1 MNERVILAVD
11 GGNSKTDLALV
22 AEDGRVLA
30 FERGPSC
37 SPHRVGVAGCVAAI
51 EALLEAAHASLDGAR
66 PPRAAAAAVMV
77 AGVDREREQ
86 QELRALILE
95 RDWADLVAI
104 GNDTLA
110 LLSAG
115 SDRDWGIAI
124 VCGAGVNALGVGPDG
139 RRATFASL
147 GALTGDWGGGEDL
160 GVAAVAAAARAG
172 DGRGR
177 PTELTRLVPAHFGMT
192 SAEEVA
198 FAVHDREL
206 AHVRLAE
213 LGPLVLDAAER
224 GDEAALQLRERSVD
238 EIATFA
244 RAAAAR
250 ALDGVEGYD
259 VVLGGSLLARSE
271 IFGRLAL
278 ERVQAELP
286 RSHPSVCAVMPVAG
300 SALIALELIEAREG
314 AAGTVRA
321 ALTHDAYPQIA
332 VHGNGAGR

>member
-1 MNERVILAVD
+1 MSGRMILAVD

-22 AEDGRVLA
+22 AEDGRLLA

-37 SPHRVGVAGCVAAI
+37 SPHRVGVGGCATAI
-51 EALLEAAHASLDGAR
+51 EILLGAAHEHLDGAK
-66 PPRAAAAAVMV
+66 PPRPAAAVVMV

-86 QELRALILE
+86 RELRAHILE
-95 RDWADLVAI
+95 RDWADVVEV

-110 LLSAG
+110 LLAAG
-115 SDRDWGIAI
+115 SDSEEGVAI

-139 RRATFASL
+139 RLATFASL

-160 GVAAVAAAARAG
+160 GVAAVGASVRAG
-172 DGRGR
+172 DGRGA
-177 PTELTRLVPAHFGMT
+177 PTELARLVSAHFGMA

-206 AHVRLAE
+206 EHVRLAE

-224 GDEAALQLRERSVD
+224 GDDAALALRERSVE

-250 ALDGVEGYD
+250 ALDGVDGYD
-259 VVLGGSLLARSE
+259 VVLGGSLLSRSE
-271 IFGRLAL
+271 TFGRLAL

-286 RSHPSVCAVMPVAG
+286 ASRPSVCAVMPVAG
-300 SALIALELIEAREG
+300 SALIALGLIGARDG
-314 AAGTVRA
+314 VAPKVRA
-321 ALTHDAYPQIA
+321 ALTHDLHPDA
-332 VHGNGAGR
+332 VLRNGAPR

>member
-1 MNERVILAVD
+1 MSGRVILAVD

-22 AEDGRVLA
+22 ADDGRVLA

-37 SPHRVGVAGCVAAI
+37 SPHRVGVAGCAAAI
-51 EALLEAAHASLDGAR
+51 ERLLAAAYESLDGAK
-66 PPRAAAAAVMV
+66 PPRPAAAAVMV

-86 QELRALILE
+86 RELRAHILE
-95 RDWADLVAI
+95 RDWADLVEV

-110 LLSAG
+110 LLAAG
-115 SDRDWGIAI
+115 SDSDRGIAI

-139 RRATFASL
+139 RLATFASL

-160 GVAAVAAAARAG
+160 GVAAVGAAARAG
-172 DGRGR
+172 DGRGE
-177 PTELTRLVPAHFGMT
+177 PTELAKLVSAHFGMA

-206 AHVRLAE
+206 EHVRLAE
-213 LGPLVLDAAER
+213 LGPLVLEAAER
-224 GDEAALQLRERSVD
+224 GDDAALALRERSVE

-250 ALDGVEGYD
+250 ALDGVDGYD

-271 IFGRLAL
+271 TFGRLAL

-286 RSHPSVCAVMPVAG
+286 GSRPSVCAAMPVAG
-300 SALIALELIEAREG
+300 SALIALELIGARDG
-314 AAGTVRA
+314 AAAKVRS
-321 ALTHDAYPQIA
+321 ALTHDLHAPV
-332 VHGNGAGR
+332 VHRNGAPR